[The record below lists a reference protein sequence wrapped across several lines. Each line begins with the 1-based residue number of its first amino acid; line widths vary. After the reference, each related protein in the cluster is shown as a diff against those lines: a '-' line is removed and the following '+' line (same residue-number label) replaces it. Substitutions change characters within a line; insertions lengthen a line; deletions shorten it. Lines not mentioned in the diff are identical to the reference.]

1 MQWNREL
8 AALIIIILM
17 IITVTLLILKR
28 KQLGATVH
36 YFTIAL
42 GLSTSVEIIGFILK
56 LFDKKFDTS
65 FLYIIGTNF
74 FVFLLFLF
82 YFQSILQSKKYRT
95 INLIVIFSF
104 ILNYILSALLIE
116 NFFKIFTFST
126 YFVEVILLVTSIYL
140 VLSQTFNSDKILVL
154 SIYFPFWVCISLLAI
169 YLGVMPLIVISKTAS
184 KMMNLTIF
192 YAILFIVNLIGYC
205 ILLLGIAKAKSEN

>member
-8 AALIIIILM
+8 AALIIVVLM
-17 IITVTLLILKR
+17 ITTVLLLVFKR
-28 KQLGATVH
+28 KQLGATVY

-42 GLSTSVEIIGFILK
+42 SLSTGIEIIGFILRLYAK
-56 LFDKKFDTS
+56 NFNTS
-65 FLYIIGTNF
+65 FLYIVGTNF
-74 FVFLLFLF
+74 FVFLLFLI

-95 INLIVIFSF
+95 INLIIIFSF
-104 ILNYILSALLIE
+104 ILNYFLSALLIDD
-116 NFFKIFTFST
+116 FFNNFTFST
-126 YFVEVILLVTSIYL
+126 YFVEVFLLVTSIYL
-140 VLSQTFNSDKILVL
+140 VLSQIFNSDKILVL
-154 SIYFPFWVCISLLAI
+154 SIYFPFWICISLLAI
-169 YLGVMPLIVISKTAS
+169 YLGVIPLIVISKTAS

>member
-8 AALIIIILM
+8 AALIIVVLM
-17 IITVTLLILKR
+17 ITTVLLLVFKR
-28 KQLGATVH
+28 KQLGATVY

-42 GLSTSVEIIGFILK
+42 SLSTGIEIIGFILRLYAK
-56 LFDKKFDTS
+56 NFNTS
-65 FLYIIGTNF
+65 FLYIVGTNF
-74 FVFLLFLF
+74 FVFLLFLI

-95 INLIVIFSF
+95 INLIIIFSF
-104 ILNYILSALLIE
+104 ILNYFLSALLIDD
-116 NFFKIFTFST
+116 FFNNFTFST
-126 YFVEVILLVTSIYL
+126 YFVEVFLLVTSIYL
-140 VLSQTFNSDKILVL
+140 VLSQIFNSDKILVL

-169 YLGVMPLIVISKTAS
+169 YLGVIPLIVISKTAS